1 MGGILSM
8 SSLACC
14 AGTAACN
21 AVCSVF
27 GSCQNST
34 MSKLMYEL
42 TTGYSDTS

>member
-34 MSKLMYEL
+34 MSKLMYVEQAKVVRA
-42 TTGYSDTS
+42 